1 MGHNWGS
8 NDQLKK
14 IIMTYDLVTPLERWE
29 LVQPDPCKTPLV
41 CTDNIY
47 LMFSTI
53 ANIRLITHGAGGG
66 YHVVKKALGI
76 SVSVGRLLIQSVCH
90 VLNLK
95 RQILDKDG

>member
-8 NDQLKK
+8 NDQLRK

-66 YHVVKKALGI
+66 LSRGEE
-76 SVSVGRLLIQSVCH
+76 SVG
-90 VLNLK
+90 NLSL
-95 RQILDKDG
+95 RGQALDSIGLSCFKS